1 MATDI
6 VNYRLLPDDQTVEDS
21 EPDSTVA
28 FSMSDITSDLDLE
41 DDLDPDHVRTTEV
54 DLDLVSGDAASL
66 LAETS
71 CSNQEN
77 ATMKKASITS
87 QLPVW

>member
-6 VNYRLLPDDQTVEDS
+6 GHWATTCNLQTVEDS

-41 DDLDPDHVRTTEV
+41 DDLDGDYVRTTEA
-54 DLDLVSGDAASL
+54 DLDLVSGDAVSL

-77 ATMKKASITS
+77 AAMKSLHQS